1 MVAVFGENAR
11 VFARIVAFVLPLGLD
26 TLAIAVALGL
36 RGQRPLRPALLFVV
50 FETTMPLIG
59 IVIGRVVG
67 LWFEA
72 GAAYLGGLILLAV
85 GLHMLQEARFRQDA
99 AQGIG
104 LDSRRAIVLAGLG
117 ISMDEIAIGFPLG
130 GASPSDRRCAWRNR
144 HPDISRHRGRNTDR
158 SENRPKA
165 RRAGFTLGWNC
176 SWRRVSFAW
185 RLGDFWAFIFP
196 IRPPVEARLLGSMGW
211 LPR

>member
-85 GLHMLQEARFRQDA
+85 GLHMLQEARFRQTRHKASVWTLGERSSWLDSA
-99 AQGIG
+99 SRWTRSQSVFHLGALRLPIVAVLGAIAIQTFLVTVGGILIGQKIG
-104 LDSRRAIVLAGLG
+104 LRLGVQASRLAG
-117 ISMDEIAIGFPLG
+117 IAAGVAFLLLG
-130 GASPSDRRCAWRNR
+130 GWVIFGRLFFRSD
-144 HPDISRHRGRNTDR
+144 
-158 SENRPKA
+158 
-165 RRAGFTLGWNC
+165 
-176 SWRRVSFAW
+176 
-185 RLGDFWAFIFP
+185 
-196 IRPPVEARLLGSMGW
+196 PP
-211 LPR
+211 

>member
-130 GASPSDRRCAWRNR
+130 ALRLPIVAVLGAIA
-144 HPDISRHRGRNTDR
+144 IQTFLVTVGGILIGQ
-158 SENRPKA
+158 KI
-165 RRAGFTLGWNC
+165 GL
-176 SWRRVSFAW
+176 
-185 RLGDFWAFIFP
+185 RLGVQASRLAGIAAGVAFL
-196 IRPPVEARLLGSMGW
+196 LLGGW
-211 LPR
+211 VIFGRLFFRSDPP